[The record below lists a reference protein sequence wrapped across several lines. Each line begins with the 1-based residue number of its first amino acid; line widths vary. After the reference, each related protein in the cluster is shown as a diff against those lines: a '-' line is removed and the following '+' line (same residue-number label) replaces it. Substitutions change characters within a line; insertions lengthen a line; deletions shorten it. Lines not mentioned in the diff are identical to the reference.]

1 MAMDR
6 TFFNAAN
13 IDILLKKILHGM
25 ADIIDVTVPT
35 AAGTVFTAINTY
47 FGVTTITAFATGG
60 QANATALTG
69 EYNEITTCTTIG
81 DSVKLPVAA
90 LGKYIV
96 IVNNGATAADIFP
109 VAGSSIGDMAANAAY
124 RLGQGQQVMFFAD
137 SATKWLYD
145 RESSVKAG
153 NLVTQGTSVTTGV
166 TLNTIKGIV
175 TTFSQSAAAGVSSTF
190 TVTNSKAAA
199 ASNIRAYVIDYA
211 GMFTTNGLPVVSV
224 DNRTA
229 GTFDIVVSNA
239 HGANA
244 LSGALQIGFE
254 IVA

>member
-1 MAMDR
+1 
-6 TFFNAAN
+6 
-13 IDILLKKILHGM
+13 
-25 ADIIDVTVPT
+25 
-35 AAGTVFTAINTY
+35 VFTAINTY

-69 EYNEITTCTTIG
+69 EFNEITTCTTIG

-90 LGKYIV
+90 LGKTCTIL
-96 IVNNGATAADIFP
+96 NSGATAMDIFP
-109 VAGSSIGDMAANAAY
+109 VAGSSLGDLAVNAAY
-124 RLGQGQQVMFFAD
+124 RLGQGLTVVFTAD
-137 SATKWLYD
+137 SATKWMYD

-153 NLVTQGTSVTTGV
+153 NLVTQGTSAVTGV
-166 TLNTIKGIV
+166 TLNTTKGIV
-175 TTFSQSAAAGVSSTF
+175 TTFSQSAAAGVSAAF

-199 ASNIRAYVIDYA
+199 ASNVRAYVIDYV
-211 GMFTTNGLPVVSV
+211 GVFTTNGIPVVSV

-239 HGANA
+239 HSANA

>member
-6 TFFNAAN
+6 SFFRAAN
-13 IDILLKKILHGM
+13 IDLLLKKICEGF

-60 QANATALTG
+60 QADATVLTG
-69 EYNEITTCTTIG
+69 EYNEITTCATIG
-81 DSVKLPVAA
+81 NSVLLPVAA
-90 LGKYIV
+90 LGKTCTIL
-96 IVNNGATAADIFP
+96 NSGATAVDIFP
-109 VAGSSIGDMAANAAY
+109 VAGSSIGVLAVNLAY
-124 RLGQGQQVMFFAD
+124 RLGQGQQVTFTAD
-137 SATKWLYD
+137 SATKWLHD
-145 RESSVKAG
+145 RESSVEAG
-153 NLVTQGTSVTTGV
+153 NLVTQGTSVVTGV
-166 TLNTIKGIV
+166 TLNTIRGIV

-211 GMFTTNGLPVVSV
+211 GTFTTNGIPVVSV

-229 GTFDIVVSNA
+229 GSFDIVVSNG
-239 HGANA
+239 HSANA
-244 LSGALQIGFE
+244 LSGALKIGFE
-254 IVA
+254 IVS

>member
-1 MAMDR
+1 M
-6 TFFNAAN
+6 
-13 IDILLKKILHGM
+13 KKILNGL

-69 EYNEITTCTTIG
+69 EFNEITTCATIG
-81 DSVKLPVAA
+81 DSVKFPVAA
-90 LGKYIV
+90 LGKKCTIT
-96 IVNNGATAADIFP
+96 NNGAKAVDIFP
-109 VAGSSIGDMAANAAY
+109 VAGSSIGDMAVNAAY
-124 RLGQGQQVMFFAD
+124 RLGQGLTVVFTAN

-145 RESSVKAG
+145 CESSSEAA
-153 NLVTQGTSVTTGV
+153 NLVTQGASAVTGV
-166 TLNTIKGIV
+166 TLNSPKGII
-175 TTFSQSAAAGVSSTF
+175 TTFSQSAAAGVSAAF
-190 TVTNSKAAA
+190 TVTCSAAAA

-211 GMFTTNGLPVVSV
+211 GIFTTNGLPVVSV

-254 IVA
+254 IVS

>member
-1 MAMDR
+1 MDR
-6 TFFNAAN
+6 SFFRAAN
-13 IDILLKKILHGM
+13 IDLLLKKICEGF

-60 QANATALTG
+60 QANATVLTG
-69 EYNEITTCTTIG
+69 EFNEVTVCATIG

-90 LGKYIV
+90 LGKVVI
-96 IVNNGATAADIFP
+96 IVNSGATALDIFP
-109 VAGSSIGDMAANAAY
+109 VTGSSIGVLAANSAY
-124 RLGQGQQVMFFAD
+124 RLGQGQQATFTAD
-137 SATKWLYD
+137 SATKWLHD
-145 RESSVKAG
+145 RESSVEAG

-166 TLNTIKGIV
+166 TVNTIRGVV

-190 TVTNSKAAA
+190 TVTNSMAAA

-211 GMFTTNGLPVVSV
+211 GVFTTNGIPVVSV

-229 GTFDIVVSNA
+229 GTFDIVVSNG

-244 LSGALQIGFE
+244 LSGALKIGFE
-254 IVA
+254 IVS

>member
-6 TFFNAAN
+6 TFFTAAN
-13 IDILLKKILHGM
+13 IDILMKKILNGL

-35 AAGTVFTAINTY
+35 AAGTAFTAINTY

-60 QANATALTG
+60 QANATVLTG
-69 EYNEITTCTTIG
+69 EFNEITTCTTIG

-90 LGKYIV
+90 LGKKCTI
-96 IVNNGATAADIFP
+96 INSGATAVDIFP
-109 VAGSSIGDMAANAAY
+109 VAGSSIGDMAVNAAY
-124 RLGQGQQVMFFAD
+124 RLGQGLTVVFTAN

-145 RESSVKAG
+145 CESSSEAA
-153 NLVTQGTSVTTGV
+153 NLVTQGTGVTTGV
-166 TLNTIKGIV
+166 TANTPKGII

-190 TVTNSKAAA
+190 TVTCSAAAA

-211 GMFTTNGLPVVSV
+211 GIFTTNGLPVVSV

-229 GTFDIVVSNA
+229 GSFDIVVSNA

-244 LSGALQIGFE
+244 LSGALKIGFE
-254 IVA
+254 IVS

>member
-13 IDILLKKILHGM
+13 IDITIKKILHGI
-25 ADIIDVTVPT
+25 ADIIDITVPT

-69 EYNEITTCTTIG
+69 EFNEVTVCATIG

-90 LGKYIV
+90 LGKTTTIL
-96 IVNNGATAADIFP
+96 NSGATAVDIFP
-109 VAGSSIGDMAANAAY
+109 VAGSSIGDLAVNLAY
-124 RLGQGQQVMFFAD
+124 RLGQGQQVTFVAD

-145 RESSVKAG
+145 RESSSEAG
-153 NLVTQGTSVTTGV
+153 NLVTQSTSAVTGV
-166 TLNTIKGIV
+166 TLNTTKGII
-175 TTFSQSAAAGVSSTF
+175 TTFAQSAAAGVSAAF

-199 ASNIRAYVIDYA
+199 ASNIRAYIIDYA
-211 GMFTTNGLPVVSV
+211 GVFTTNGLPIVSV

>member
-6 TFFNAAN
+6 AFFQAAN
-13 IDILLKKILHGM
+13 IDILMKKILHGL

-47 FGVTTITAFATGG
+47 FGMTTITAFATGG

-69 EYNEITTCTTIG
+69 EFNEITVCATIG

-90 LGKYIV
+90 LGKVVTIL
-96 IVNNGATAADIFP
+96 NSGATAVDIFP
-109 VAGSSIGDMAANAAY
+109 VTGSSIGDLAVNLAY
-124 RLGQGQQVMFFAD
+124 RLGQGQQATFTAD

-145 RESSVKAG
+145 RESSVEAG
-153 NLVTQGTSVTTGV
+153 NLVTQGTSAVTGV

-175 TTFSQSAAAGVSSTF
+175 TTFSQSAAAGVSAAF
-190 TVTNSKAAA
+190 TVTNNKAAV

-211 GMFTTNGLPVVSV
+211 GVFTTNGIPVVSV

-229 GTFDIVVSNA
+229 GTFDIVVSNG
-239 HGANA
+239 HSANA

-254 IVA
+254 IIA